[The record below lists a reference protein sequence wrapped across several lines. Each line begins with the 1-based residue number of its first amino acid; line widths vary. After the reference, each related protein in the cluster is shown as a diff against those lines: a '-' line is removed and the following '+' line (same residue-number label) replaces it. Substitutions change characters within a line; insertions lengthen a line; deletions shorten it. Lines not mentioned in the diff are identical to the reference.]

1 LLHIFIHNLLP
12 LSHLKQVNP
21 TSKNYMAIA
30 LYLSSSSDLDNSLG
44 KGHSFVVPRGSELN
58 DCIFPAIAPTRSEL
72 NKFSVKHRSY
82 S

>member
-1 LLHIFIHNLLP
+1 LINISQPSIQYNL
-12 LSHLKQVNP
+12 Q
-21 TSKNYMAIA
+21 TREFMAIA
-30 LYLSSSSDLDNSLG
+30 LYLSSSSDLDMLG
-44 KGHSFVVPRGSELN
+44 KGHSFAVPRGSELN